1 MLIERKSGSMQSA
14 DYNLQEA
21 RLEGFEALTSDWLTA
36 LHRLI
41 KAISKKSYADKD
53 VNKHKLT
60 SILENNLLTVLADIR
75 RKNFSGYSMS
85 YSGVKGT
92 SSQIKYITKISED
105 IKGWIGRLDKFISL
119 SGNSCTVTDSSV
131 SIALGLRKQLND
143 CVEREVDEKFDHHY
157 YDMLQTM
164 IGIQNNYP
172 EYIKKIEEFGDT
184 DPAITLLIAYIRNYC
199 KVAEQFNTS
208 IFALPE
214 LYRKKILQP
223 LPQETSHD
231 YAYLIVTPNEDAD
244 DFVLPKGTL
253 FAAGENLI
261 YKTISKEVISHMRCE
276 GTMTLSLN
284 EDKGDDCHVG
294 WQIESPLFVMDD
306 GNRTINIK
314 FIPTKD
320 TSDSFSLE
328 GLNVLYSSQEG
339 WIDIG
344 CESFILGDFILN
356 IGREMATPSPCSEDI
371 HGTTTEYPVIRM
383 LTSPN
388 SDAYNWAK
396 NYMFTKVNIIVSV
409 DEIRNFSLINDLG
422 EVDTTQSFALFGVQA
437 DKGAWFAFGKDEIGM
452 KNLKEASL
460 KGTWNKLPDSV
471 YGFNQRYSDYGVDA
485 SNFCV
490 STEYRKNEQ
499 WKNAGNQPL
508 FSYGEA
514 GKLASA
520 YFNISFKHLLTQPYK
535 SPLKDGYFR
544 IVLQTPEIG
553 FGSEMYRS
561 LFMQRMLEIC
571 KNKKTDDISVPK
583 EPCVPYLSD
592 VEMSYKAEATVCFSG
607 EEDIDQDM
615 TNPSKAIRLTRIM
628 EFTDS
633 ETFPPPLSNNE
644 DATKEDPTKK
654 VDLPLMPDFE
664 YLDMQYFAFS
674 RAEGK
679 NIVRMYADMILPD
692 SKIPFAVAAPGQE
705 VKLKWDFWNGRDW
718 EKVDAESV
726 TIDDTKGL
734 TQSGY
739 VEIAIEKGISSEYLD
754 KEGKFWI
761 RASKTETENASACL
775 KLRNVWT
782 NCIKVVDQDCFME
795 TLPAGTI
802 QVTVEN
808 DERINSVV
816 QPYPS
821 FGGKA
826 AENDQQYATRLSSS
840 FCHRKRS
847 VTQRDYE
854 MILLE
859 LFPEVDMVQCL
870 TIPAKTVQD
879 RPIVCLVVF
888 SRKDD
893 PQYYLS
899 PAWKLSEIERTMKK
913 YAPACVNMQVTNPWY
928 EKLDITCG
936 ATLQRNVLS
945 KGKVMSNL
953 TTIINNYF
961 MPWRANESFPQSGKK
976 YSFGELY
983 SRIVNHEDIRKI
995 FSLKIKGE
1003 EYMKDDGIGADDII
1017 IKGEEPW
1024 SVLLPEI
1031 NITLVSPDDGID
1043 DNGVGKD
1050 FVIG

>member
-14 DYNLQEA
+14 DYSLKEA

-41 KAISKKSYADKD
+41 KAISKKSYTDKD
-53 VNKHKLT
+53 VNEHKLT

-105 IKGWIGRLDKFISL
+105 IKGWIGRLDNFISL
-119 SGNSCTVTDSSV
+119 FGNTCSVTDSSV
-131 SIALGLRKQLND
+131 SIAIGLRKQLND

-164 IGIQNNYP
+164 IGIQNNYT
-172 EYIKKIEEFGDT
+172 EYIKKIEECSDT
-184 DPAITLLIAYIRNYC
+184 DPAISLLASFIRNYC
-199 KVAEQFNTS
+199 KVAELFNTS

-214 LYRKKILQP
+214 LYRKEILQP
-223 LPQETSHD
+223 LPQEVSHD

-253 FAAGENLI
+253 FAAGENLS
-261 YKTISKEVISHMRCE
+261 YKTISKEIISHMQCE

-284 EDKGDDCHVG
+284 EDNGDDCHVG

-314 FIPTKD
+314 FIPTNN

-356 IGREMATPSPCSEDI
+356 IGREMAAPIPCSEDI

-388 SDAYNWAK
+388 SKAYNWAK
-396 NYMFTKVNIIVSV
+396 NYKFTEVNIIVSV
-409 DEIRNFSLINDLG
+409 DEIRNFSFINDLG

-520 YFNISFKHLLTQPYK
+520 YFNISFKHLLTQQYK

-561 LFMQRMLEIC
+561 LFMQRMLEIS

-592 VEMSYKAEATVCFSG
+592 VEMSYKAEATFCFP
-607 EEDIDQDM
+607 EDGTKEPNM
-615 TNPSKAIRLTRIM
+615 TNPSEAIRLTRIM

-633 ETFPPPLSNNE
+633 ETFPPPPLSK
-644 DATKEDPTKK
+644 DKGKTAHQ
-654 VDLPLMPDFE
+654 LMPDFE
-664 YLDMQYFAFS
+664 YSDIQYFAFS
-674 RAEGK
+674 GASGK
-679 NIVRMYADMILPD
+679 NNIRMYVDMILPD
-692 SKIPFAVAAPGQE
+692 SNIPFEVAHPGQE
-705 VKLKWDFWNGRDW
+705 VKLKWSYWDGRDW
-718 EKVDAESV
+718 NELKAESV
-726 TIDDTKGL
+726 TLDDTKGL

-754 KEGKFWI
+754 KEGQFWI
-761 RASKTETENASACL
+761 RASMTETENASACL

-782 NCIKVVDQDCFME
+782 NCIKVVDQDCFKEM
-795 TLPAGTI
+795 LPAGTI
-802 QVTVEN
+802 QGTAEN

-826 AENDQQYATRLSSS
+826 VENERQYATRLSAS

-859 LFPEVDMVQCL
+859 LFPEVDMIQCL
-870 TIPAKTVQD
+870 TIPAKTDQN

-899 PAWKLSEIERTMKK
+899 PAWKLSEMELTMKK
-913 YAPACVNMQVTNPWY
+913 YAPACVNMQVTNPKY
-928 EKLDITCG
+928 EKLVIHCG
-936 ATLQRNVLS
+936 ATLQRNVVS

-953 TTIINNYF
+953 TTIICNYF
-961 MPWRANESFPQSGKK
+961 MPWRANDSFPQTGKK
-976 YSFGELY
+976 YSFWELY

-995 FSLKIKGE
+995 FSLIINKK
-1003 EYMKDDGIGADDII
+1003 EYIKDDGTGVDDPII
-1017 IKGEEPW
+1017 HGTKPW

>member
-60 SILENNLLTVLADIR
+60 SILENNLLTVLTDIR

-92 SSQIKYITKISED
+92 SSQIKYINKISED

-164 IGIQNNYP
+164 IGIQNNYT

-184 DPAITLLIAYIRNYC
+184 DPAIALLIAYIRNYC

-208 IFALPE
+208 ILALPE

-253 FAAGENLI
+253 FAAGDNLT
-261 YKTISKEVISHMRCE
+261 YKTVSKELISHMQCE

-284 EDKGDDCHVG
+284 DDNLDDCHVG
-294 WQIESPLFVMDD
+294 WQIESPIFVMDD
-306 GNRTINIK
+306 GNRTIDIYFPPINNI
-314 FIPTKD
+314 
-320 TSDSFSLE
+320 SDSFSLN
-328 GLNVLYSSQEG
+328 GLSVLYSSQEG

-344 CESFILGDFILN
+344 CEDFCQDHFRLK
-356 IGREMATPSPCSEDI
+356 IGRKMAAPSPCSEDI

-383 LTSPN
+383 LTSPK
-388 SDAYNWAK
+388 SDAYKWAR
-396 NYMFTKVNIIVSV
+396 NYNFTEVKIEVSV
-409 DEIRNFSLINDLG
+409 DEIRNFSFINDLG
-422 EVDTTQSFALFGVQA
+422 EVDTTQSFAVFGLQA
-437 DKGAWFAFGKDEIGM
+437 DKGAWFSFGNDELGM
-452 KNLKEASL
+452 KDFTEASL
-460 KGTWNKLPDSV
+460 KGTWNKLPDTV
-471 YGFNQRYSDYGVDA
+471 YNFNQRYSEYGVDA
-485 SNFCV
+485 SNFIV
-490 STEYRKNEQ
+490 TTEYRKNER
-499 WKNAGNQPL
+499 WEEVGKQPL
-508 FSYGEA
+508 FSYNESGI
-514 GKLASA
+514 LDSA
-520 YFNISFKHLLTQPYK
+520 NIKISFSNDSHTQQKGKENPIK
-535 SPLKDGYFR
+535 EGYFR
-544 IVLQTPEIG
+544 VILQSPQIG

-561 LFMQRMLEIC
+561 LFMERMIEIS
-571 KNKKTDDISVPK
+571 KNKKSDDISVPQ

-592 VEMSYKAEATVCFSG
+592 VKMSYKAEATSG
-607 EEDIDQDM
+607 FLGKESKEPGK
-615 TNPSKAIRLTRIM
+615 TNPSEAIKLTRIM

-633 ETFPPPLSNNE
+633 ETFPPPPLFE
-644 DATKEDPTKK
+644 DKDKGKTAHQ
-654 VDLPLMPDFE
+654 LMPDFE
-664 YLDMQYFAFS
+664 YSDIQYFAFS
-674 RAEGK
+674 GASGK
-679 NIVRMYADMILPD
+679 NNIRMYVDMILPD
-692 SKIPFAVAAPGQE
+692 SKIPFAVAAPGQQ

-754 KEGKFWI
+754 KDGKFWI

-802 QVTVEN
+802 QATVEN

-913 YAPACVNMQVTNPWY
+913 YAPACVNMQVTNPKY
-928 EKLDITCG
+928 EKLVIHCG
-936 ATLQRNVLS
+936 ATLQRNVVS

-953 TTIINNYF
+953 TTIICNYF
-961 MPWRANESFPQSGKK
+961 MPWRANDSFPQSGKT
-976 YSFGELY
+976 YSFWELY

-995 FSLKIKGE
+995 FSLIINEK
-1003 EYMKDDGIGADDII
+1003 EYIKDDGTGVDDPII
-1017 IKGEEPW
+1017 HGNKPW

-1031 NITLVSPDDGID
+1031 DITLESPDDGIEG
-1043 DNGVGKD
+1043 NGVGKD

>member
-14 DYNLQEA
+14 DYSLKEA
-21 RLEGFEALTSDWLTA
+21 QLEGFEALTSDWLTA

-41 KAISKKSYADKD
+41 KANSKLSNEDKD
-53 VNKHKLT
+53 RNKHTLI
-60 SILENNLLTVLADIR
+60 SLLNNNLLTVLADIR

-92 SSQIKYITKISED
+92 SSQIKYIKKISED
-105 IKGWIGRLDKFISL
+105 ISGWISRLDEFISL
-119 SGNSCTVTDSSV
+119 YGNSYTVTDSSV
-131 SIALGLRKQLND
+131 SIAIGLRKQLND
-143 CVEREVDEKFDHHY
+143 SINREVDEKYDHHF
-157 YDMLQTM
+157 YDMLQTL
-164 IGIQNNYP
+164 IGIQNNYT

-184 DPAITLLIAYIRNYC
+184 DPAIALLIAYIRNYC
-199 KVAEQFNTS
+199 KVAELFNTS

-253 FAAGENLI
+253 FAAGENQI
-261 YKTISKEVISHMRCE
+261 YKTISKEVISHMQCE

-284 EDKGDDCHVG
+284 EDNGNDCHVG

-314 FIPTKD
+314 FILTNN
-320 TSDSFSLE
+320 TSDSFPLKE
-328 GLNVLYSSQEG
+328 LTVLYSSQEG
-339 WIDIG
+339 WINIG
-344 CESFILGDFILN
+344 CESFIQGDFILN
-356 IGREMATPSPCSEDI
+356 IGREMAAPCPCSEDI

-383 LTSPN
+383 LTYPKSN
-388 SDAYNWAK
+388 AYNWARK
-396 NYMFTKVNIIVSV
+396 HNFTGVNIEVSV
-409 DEIRNFSLINDLG
+409 DEIRNFSFINDLG
-422 EVDTTQSFALFGVQA
+422 EVDTTQSFAVFGLQA
-437 DKGAWFAFGKDEIGM
+437 DKGAWFAFGKDELGM
-452 KNLKEASL
+452 KDLQEASL
-460 KGTWNKLPDSV
+460 KGTWHKLPDTV
-471 YGFNQRYSDYGVDA
+471 YSFNQRYNDYGVDA
-485 SNFCV
+485 SNFIL
-490 STEYRKNEQ
+490 STEYRKNER
-499 WKNAGNQPL
+499 WVEVGKQPL
-508 FSYGEA
+508 FSYNESGT
-514 GKLASA
+514 LNSA
-520 YFNISFKHLLTQPYK
+520 NINISFGNYDTLSKENPV
-535 SPLKDGYFR
+535 KDGYFR
-544 IVLQTPEIG
+544 VVLQSPQIG

-561 LFMQRMLEIC
+561 LFMERMMEIS
-571 KNKKTDDISVPK
+571 KNKKTDDISIPQ

-592 VEMSYKAEATVCFSG
+592 VEMSYKAEATVSVSSENGMEPGMTKPSG
-607 EEDIDQDM
+607 
-615 TNPSKAIRLTRIM
+615 TIRLTRIM

-633 ETFPPPLSNNE
+633 ETFPPPPSTKE
-644 DATKEDPTKK
+644 DATNEYS
-654 VDLPLMPDFE
+654 LPLMPDFE
-664 YLDMQYFAFS
+664 YSNMQYFAFS
-674 RAEGK
+674 RATGK
-679 NIVRMYADMILPD
+679 NNVRLYVDMILPD
-692 SKIPFAVAAPGQE
+692 SKIPFNVAHPGQE

-718 EKVDAESV
+718 EDVKAESV
-726 TIDDTKGL
+726 TLDDTKGL

-754 KEGKFWI
+754 KEGQFWI
-761 RASKTETENASACL
+761 RASMTETENASACL
-775 KLRNVWT
+775 KLRNAWT

-802 QVTVEN
+802 QATVEN

-826 AENDQQYATRLSSS
+826 VENERQYATRLSAS

-913 YAPACVNMQVTNPWY
+913 YAPACVNMQVTNPYY
-928 EKLDITCG
+928 EKLDINCG

-961 MPWRANESFPQSGKK
+961 MPWRANDSFPQSGKK

-995 FSLKIKGE
+995 FSLKFNDV
-1003 EYMKDDGIGADDII
+1003 EYMEDDGIGVDDRPIQ
-1017 IKGEEPW
+1017 GEKPW
-1024 SVLLPEI
+1024 SVLIPIIEI
-1031 NITLVSPDDGID
+1031 SLVSPDDGIG

-1050 FVIG
+1050 FVID

>member
-1 MLIERKSGSMQSA
+1 MLIERKSGSMQST
-14 DYNLQEA
+14 DFSLQEA

-41 KAISKKSYADKD
+41 KANSKLSNEDKD
-53 VNKHKLT
+53 RNKHTLI
-60 SILENNLLTVLADIR
+60 SLLNNNLLTVLADIR

-92 SSQIKYITKISED
+92 SSQIKYIKKISED
-105 IKGWIGRLDKFISL
+105 ISGWISRLDEFISL
-119 SGNSCTVTDSSV
+119 YGNSYTVTDSSV
-131 SIALGLRKQLND
+131 SIAIGLRKQLND
-143 CVEREVDEKFDHHY
+143 SINREADEKYDHHF
-157 YDMLQTM
+157 YDMLQTL
-164 IGIQNNYP
+164 IGIQNNYT

-184 DPAITLLIAYIRNYC
+184 DPAIALLIAYIRNYC
-199 KVAEQFNTS
+199 KVAELFNTS

-253 FAAGENLI
+253 FAAGENQI
-261 YKTISKEVISHMRCE
+261 YKTISKEIISHMQCE

-284 EDKGDDCHVG
+284 EDNGNDCHVG
-294 WQIESPLFVMDD
+294 WQIESPLFVIDD
-306 GNRTINIK
+306 GNRTFDIYLQPDKNG
-314 FIPTKD
+314 IPN
-320 TSDSFSLE
+320 SCSLK
-328 GLNVLYSSQEG
+328 GLTVLYSSQEG

-344 CESFILGDFILN
+344 CESFSQGHFFLN
-356 IGREMATPSPCSEDI
+356 IGRNLLAPIPCSEDI
-371 HGTTTEYPVIRM
+371 HGITTEYPVIRM

-388 SDAYNWAK
+388 SEAYNWAK
-396 NYMFTKVNIIVSV
+396 NYKFTKVWIKVSV
-409 DEIRNFSLINDLG
+409 DEIRNFSFINDLG
-422 EVDTTQSFALFGVQA
+422 EVDTTQSFALFGLQA
-437 DKGAWFAFGKDEIGM
+437 DKGAWFAFGKDELGM
-452 KNLKEASL
+452 KDIKEASL
-460 KGTWNKLPDSV
+460 KGTWNKMPDTV
-471 YGFNQRYSDYGVDA
+471 YSFNQRYSDYGVDA
-485 SNFCV
+485 SNFSL
-490 STEYRKNEQ
+490 STEYRKNER
-499 WKNAGNQPL
+499 WVEVGKQPL
-508 FSYGEA
+508 FSYNESGT
-514 GKLASA
+514 LNSA
-520 YFNISFKHLLTQPYK
+520 NINISFGHNDTLSKENPV
-535 SPLKDGYFR
+535 KDGYFR
-544 IVLQTPEIG
+544 VVLQSPQIG

-561 LFMQRMLEIC
+561 LFMERMMEIS
-571 KNKKTDDISVPK
+571 KNKKTDDISIPQ

-592 VEMSYKAEATVCFSG
+592 VEMSYKAEATVFVSR
-607 EEDIDQDM
+607 DM
-615 TNPSKAIRLTRIM
+615 TKPSEAIRLTRIM

-633 ETFPPPLSNNE
+633 ETFPPPPSTKE
-644 DATKEDPTKK
+644 DATNEYS
-654 VDLPLMPDFE
+654 LPLMPDFE
-664 YLDMQYFAFS
+664 YSNMQYFAFS
-674 RAEGK
+674 RATGK
-679 NIVRMYADMILPD
+679 NNVRLYADMILPD
-692 SKIPFAVAAPGQE
+692 SKIPFTVAHPGQE

-718 EKVDAESV
+718 EDVKAESV
-726 TIDDTKGL
+726 TLDDTKGL

-754 KEGKFWI
+754 KEGQFWI
-761 RASKTETENASACL
+761 RASMTETENASACL
-775 KLRNVWT
+775 KLRNAWT

-795 TLPAGTI
+795 MLPAGTI
-802 QVTVEN
+802 QGTVEN
-808 DERINSVV
+808 DERINNVM

-826 AENDQQYATRLSSS
+826 VENDQQYATRLSAS

-870 TIPAKTVQD
+870 TIPAKTDQN

-893 PQYYLS
+893 SQYYMS
-899 PAWKLSEIERTMKK
+899 PAWKLTEIEWTMKK
-913 YAPACVNMQVTNPWY
+913 YAPACVNMQVTNPLY
-928 EKLDITCG
+928 EKLEIECQ
-936 ATLQRNVLS
+936 ATLQRNVVS

-953 TTIINNYF
+953 TTIISNYF
-961 MPWRANESFPQSGKK
+961 MPWRANDSFPQTGKT
-976 YSFGELY
+976 YSFWELY

-995 FSLKIKGE
+995 FSLIINKK
-1003 EYMKDDGIGADDII
+1003 EYIKDDGTGVDDPII
-1017 IKGEEPW
+1017 HGTKPW

-1031 NITLVSPDDGID
+1031 NITLVSPDDGIN